1 MSQGNNNIGTPTESS
16 DFSLPLNGTANSTTD
31 ATTDASANSLA
42 DALSRVVIV
51 LSHTSHP
58 GNIGAVARAMKT
70 MGLSVLRLVNPLVF
84 PSEVATARASGAT
97 DVLDSAAVFT
107 ALNEALADCV
117 YVVGSSARGRDFV
130 GEVADARAATARLI
144 EATTQGKVALVFGC
158 ETSGLTNAEV
168 ALCQTL
174 AFVPTNPAYSSLNL
188 GSAVQVFAYEL
199 RMAAGLVQG
208 YEAPELQPATQAE
221 IDAMFVHME
230 QALTDIGFYNPDNPR
245 RLFPRLR
252 RLFNRTRLEREE
264 VDIFRGIFR
273 AVNRDK
279 AAVNSSSRSPNDD

>member
-1 MSQGNNNIGTPTESS
+1 MSQGNNDIDTPTESA
-16 DFSLPLNGTANSTTD
+16 DFSPPLKSRP
-31 ATTDASANSLA
+31 NSLA
-42 DALSRVVIV
+42 NVVVV

-70 MGLSVLRLVNPLVF
+70 MGLSELRLVNPDVF
-84 PSEVATARASGAT
+84 PSEIATARASGAT
-97 DVLDSAAVFT
+97 DVLDAAAVYSD
-107 ALNEALADCV
+107 LKDALADCV

-130 GEVADARAATARLI
+130 GEVADARTATANLI
-144 EATTQGKVALVFGC
+144 QAAAQGKVALVFGC
-158 ETSGLTNAEV
+158 ETSGMTNAEV

-174 AFVPTNPAYSSLNL
+174 AFIPTNPDYSSLNL

-208 YEAPELQPATQAE
+208 YEAPEFQLATCAE

-230 QALTDIGFYNPDNPR
+230 QALTDIGFYNPANPR

-264 VDIFRGIFR
+264 VDIFRGMFR
-273 AVNRDK
+273 AMQIIKVPDK
-279 AAVNSSSRSPNDD
+279 

>member
-1 MSQGNNNIGTPTESS
+1 MSQANIEAAKPTEAS
-16 DFSLPLNGTANSTTD
+16 DFSLPTKAPTSPMQ
-31 ATTDASANSLA
+31 NSLA
-42 DALSRVVIV
+42 QVVVV

-70 MGLSVLRLVNPLVF
+70 MGLSELRLVNPDEF
-84 PSEVATARASGAT
+84 PSEIATARASGAT
-97 DVLDSAAVFT
+97 DVLEGAAVFSE
-107 ALNEALADCV
+107 LKDALADCV

-130 GEVADARAATARLI
+130 GEVADARTAAANLIHATA
-144 EATTQGKVALVFGC
+144 QGKVALVFGC
-158 ETSGLTNAEV
+158 ETSGMTNAEV

-174 AFVPTNPAYSSLNL
+174 AFIPTNPDYSSLNL
-188 GSAVQVFAYEL
+188 GSAAQVFAYEL

-208 YEAPELQPATQAE
+208 YEAPEFQAATQIE

-230 QALTDIGFYNPDNPR
+230 QTLTEIGFYNPANPR

-273 AVNRDK
+273 AVQLAKASDK
-279 AAVNSSSRSPNDD
+279 TPGH

>member
-1 MSQGNNNIGTPTESS
+1 MSQGNNDIDTPTGSS
-16 DFSLPLNGTANSTTD
+16 DFSLPINSHANSQ
-31 ATTDASANSLA
+31 ANL
-42 DALSRVVIV
+42 LQNVVVV

-70 MGLSVLRLVNPLVF
+70 MGLSELRLVNPDVF
-84 PSEVATARASGAT
+84 PSEIATARASGAT
-97 DVLDSAAVFT
+97 DVLDGATVFSELT
-107 ALNEALADCV
+107 DALGDCV

-130 GEVADARAATARLI
+130 GEVADARTATARLI
-144 EATTQGKVALVFGC
+144 QATAQGKVALVFGC

-174 AFVPTNPAYSSLNL
+174 AFIPANPDYSSLNL
-188 GSAVQVFAYEL
+188 GSAAQVFAYEL
-199 RMAAGLVQG
+199 RMAAGLVEG
-208 YEAPELQPATQAE
+208 YAAPEFQPATQIE

-230 QALTDIGFYNPDNPR
+230 QTLTEIGFYNPANPR
-245 RLFPRLR
+245 RLFARLR

-273 AVNRDK
+273 AIGGK
-279 AAVNSSSRSPNDD
+279 S

>member
-1 MSQGNNNIGTPTESS
+1 MSPGNNTDTPTEYI
-16 DFSLPLNGTANSTTD
+16 DFSLPTKAPTNPMQNA
-31 ATTDASANSLA
+31 LA
-42 DALSRVVIV
+42 QVVVV

-70 MGLSVLRLVNPLVF
+70 MGLSELRLVNPDEF
-84 PSEVATARASGAT
+84 PSEIATARASGAT
-97 DVLDSAAVFT
+97 DVLEAAAVFSE
-107 ALNEALADCV
+107 LRDALADCV

-130 GEVADARAATARLI
+130 GEVADARTAAARLI
-144 EATTQGKVALVFGC
+144 EATSQGKVALLFGC

-174 AFVPTNPAYSSLNL
+174 AFIPTNPDYSSLNL
-188 GSAVQVFAYEL
+188 GSAAQVFAYEL

-208 YEAPELQPATQAE
+208 YEAPEFQPATQTE

-230 QALTDIGFYNPDNPR
+230 QTLTEIGFYNPANPR

-273 AVNRDK
+273 AVQLTKASDK
-279 AAVNSSSRSPNDD
+279 TPGH

>member
-1 MSQGNNNIGTPTESS
+1 MSQANIDAVSPTESS
-16 DFSLPLNGTANSTTD
+16 DFSPPINERANPLQN
-31 ATTDASANSLA
+31 
-42 DALSRVVIV
+42 VVIV

-70 MGLSVLRLVNPLVF
+70 MGLNALRLVNPDVF
-84 PSEVATARASGAT
+84 PSEIATARASGAT
-97 DVLDSAAVFT
+97 DVLDSAAVF
-107 ALNEALADCV
+107 LELKDALADCV

-130 GEVADARAATARLI
+130 GEVADARTATARLI
-144 EATTQGKVALVFGC
+144 QATPQGKVALVFGC

-174 AFVPTNPAYSSLNL
+174 AFIPTNPDYSSLNL
-188 GSAVQVFAYEL
+188 GSAAQVFAYEL
-199 RMAAGLVQG
+199 RMAAGQIQG
-208 YEAPELQPATQAE
+208 YEAPEFQLATGAE

-230 QALTDIGFYNPDNPR
+230 AALTEIGFYNPANPR

-264 VDIFRGIFR
+264 VDIFRGILR
-273 AVNRDK
+273 AMGAR
-279 AAVNSSSRSPNDD
+279 